1 MNVIVSMNKDVSLI
15 TDFKEK
21 KIVGIIDNDYGLI
34 RYLTKIFNLYEC
46 NMVVEKGQNNN
57 LRNCYIQVQN
67 CDLIQ
72 DSYLHRIILRYYSQY
87 DMKLEEC
94 LNNKEYEVNHKN
106 KLRFDNR
113 IENLEIVTKLG
124 NRQHEFYKPYVSQ
137 VAISSEYIKQVQEV
151 LKKEKQYTSDRK
163 YLEKVSNFNW
173 KYIYDYNLG
182 AKDEKFFKC
191 KYIRFSNKKKID
203 TNITPNYI
211 NINTLI
217 NLEKEIF
224 LYIKST
230 NFKFLYDEKLY
241 YGFIK
246 DYTKYRYMIIT
257 NKYFKILRENIDKN
271 KYRYL
276 KEVLIKFK
284 LLDFNNLPNGFTDFD
299 RLDKNRLINLIYY
312 RFRKG
317 INNNYPYHIYLN
329 NILCT
334 TSIKD
339 ELCCVHGKYN
349 SIRTLYFLG
358 LLTRLEKS
366 KLYIENYKKIL
377 LEENNNK
384 EFKMPNFFTIPK
396 LTTSLL
402 EKANERAKKLLDT
415 GINKITYFILAENF
429 GVSIADEVY
438 KSNTSKRYYKNK
450 SKVALNKVNLAIS
463 SLSKTKIKTKGYIKF
478 EDIFDSINNMN
489 QYRKMFK
496 LEEDETSK
504 EFMEFI
510 STCLNYIPST
520 KEILEQLDLE
530 VVYLSNEIIENI
542 NKYQTEN
549 ISYKINN
556 NLKPKQKVIVLK
568 RIIK

>member
-1 MNVIVSMNKDVSLI
+1 MNVIVSMNKAVSLI
-15 TDFKEK
+15 TNFKEK

-46 NMVVEKGQNNN
+46 NMVVEKGQNDNS
-57 LRNCYIQVQN
+57 RNCYIQVQN

-72 DSYLHRIILRYYSQY
+72 DSYIHRIILRYYSQY
-87 DMKLEEC
+87 DIKLEEC

-137 VAISSEYIKQVQEV
+137 VIISSEYIKQVQEV

-163 YLEKVSNFNW
+163 YLENASNFNW

-191 KYIRFSNKKKID
+191 KYIKLRNYKKID

-217 NLEKEIF
+217 KLEKEIF

-257 NKYFKILRENIDKN
+257 NKYFKILEENIDKN
-271 KYRYL
+271 RYRYL

-284 LLDFNNLPNGFTDFD
+284 LLDFNNLPNGFSDFD

-349 SIRTLYFLG
+349 SIRTLYYLG
-358 LLTRLEKS
+358 LLTRLEES
-366 KLYIENYKKIL
+366 KLSVNYFYSLPFEKR
-377 LEENNNK
+377 NK
-384 EFKMPNFFTIPK
+384 EYERTPTYFSIPK
-396 LTTSLL
+396 LTTELL

-415 GINKITYFILAENF
+415 GINKITYFILVENF

-450 SKVALNKVNLAIS
+450 SKVALEMVNSAIS
-463 SLSKTKIKTKGYIKF
+463 SLFKTKIRIRGYIEF
-478 EDIFDSINNMN
+478 EDIFNSIYNMN
-489 QYRKMFK
+489 QYRKMLK
-496 LEEDETSK
+496 LGKNEVSERFTN
-504 EFMEFI
+504 FI
-510 STCLNYIPST
+510 ATCLNYIPST